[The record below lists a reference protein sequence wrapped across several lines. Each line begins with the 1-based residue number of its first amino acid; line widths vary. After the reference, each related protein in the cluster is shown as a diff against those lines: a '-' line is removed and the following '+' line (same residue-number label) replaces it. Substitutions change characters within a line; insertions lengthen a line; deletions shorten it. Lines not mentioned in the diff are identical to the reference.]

1 MVKIIAFTG
10 MPWSGKTEAVAV
22 AREMNL
28 PVFRMGDLVWEE
40 VERQGLSVD
49 AETVGRIANEMRE
62 KYSGDI
68 WARRTCD
75 KIKSMVDKMGS
86 YTESRDFNNIII
98 IDGVRSLD
106 EVNYFKKFF
115 GEDFIII
122 AIIASDEIR
131 RQRALT
137 RNRKDDADN
146 ILDIKKRDER
156 EIKWGLPSVIEDADY
171 VIRNED
177 TLKSFQIKIRKLL
190 ETIAKR

>member
-1 MVKIIAFTG
+1 
-10 MPWSGKTEAVAV
+10 
-22 AREMNL
+22 
-28 PVFRMGDLVWEE
+28 
-40 VERQGLSVD
+40 
-49 AETVGRIANEMRE
+49 
-62 KYSGDI
+62 
-68 WARRTCD
+68 
-75 KIKSMVDKMGS
+75 
-86 YTESRDFNNIII
+86 
-98 IDGVRSLD
+98 
-106 EVNYFKKFF
+106 KFF